1 MKTGLDLNE
10 LAAELTKQADSER
23 DFIVGSKAL
32 AMNSKAQLVLPES
45 FEALPV
51 TDFAH
56 GQVADF
62 VNIPRDYYRRMQ
74 ASDPGLL
81 STNVNRWLDDMPND
95 SRRMVR
101 SNYKGVRALVSDK
114 FRRELSNY
122 GVAKRALEIA
132 VGERGAQAVSQTI
145 TDTRLY
151 LKFVYPGLELDV
163 PGRPGDTIRAGLLV
177 RNSEVGHGRFY
188 VAPWALRKVC
198 VNGMVAEV
206 EIAKYHVGRRIEIQ
220 DKLEALLSERTKDLQ
235 DAAVWAEVEDIMK
248 ASFDESFFTG
258 WVNTMGESAER
269 KIESGDLPAVVD
281 VTRRELRLPATTS
294 EDILGHL
301 MQGGDLT
308 QWGLANA
315 ITRTAED
322 VGDYELATDLET
334 AGGRLIEL
342 TGRDW
347 DSIATAVTT
356 KRRSRKKAA
365 IPASV
370 N

>member
-1 MKTGLDLNE
+1 MKTGMELTE
-10 LAAELTKQADSER
+10 LATELQRQADSER
-23 DFIVGSKAL
+23 DFIVGSKHL
-32 AMNSKAQLVLPES
+32 SMNTNAELMLPES
-45 FEALPV
+45 GEALGV

-56 GQVADF
+56 GQMADF
-62 VNIPRDYYRRMQ
+62 VEVPRAYYRRMQ
-74 ASDPGLL
+74 AEDPSLL
-81 STNVNRWLDDMPND
+81 SANVNRWLRDMPDD

-132 VGERGAQAVSQTI
+132 VQERNAQAVSQTV

-151 LKFVYPGLELDV
+151 LKFVYPGIEREI
-163 PGRPGDTIRAGLLV
+163 PGRPGDVMKAGLLV

-198 VNGMVAEV
+198 VNGMVAET
-206 EIAKYHVGRRIEIQ
+206 EIAKYHVGRRIEVQ
-220 DKLEALLSERTKDLQ
+220 DRIEALLSDRTKDLQ
-235 DAAVWAEVEDIMK
+235 DAAVWAEVEDIMR
-248 ASFDESFFTG
+248 ASFDEDFFGT
-258 WVNTMGESAER
+258 WVDTMGQSADR

-281 VTRRELRLPATTS
+281 VTRRELRLPASTS
-294 EDILGHL
+294 DDILGHL
-301 MQGGDLT
+301 MKGGDLT

-322 VGDYELATDLET
+322 VFDYETATDLET
-334 AGGRLIEL
+334 AGGRLIEMS
-342 TGRDW
+342 GRDW
-347 DSIATAVTT
+347 EAIATAETK
-356 KRRSRKKAA
+356 KRRTRKKAA
-365 IPASV
+365 LPV